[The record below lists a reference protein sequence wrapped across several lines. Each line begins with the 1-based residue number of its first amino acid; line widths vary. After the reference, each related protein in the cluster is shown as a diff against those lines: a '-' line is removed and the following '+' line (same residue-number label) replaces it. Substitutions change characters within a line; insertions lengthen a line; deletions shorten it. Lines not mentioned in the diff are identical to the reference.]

1 MYSFIWDEM
10 SLSLV
15 VSVSLALFVL
25 LGVKISGLQECSL
38 ATVMCTENNKA
49 QAINNYELLH
59 GNFSWKCTRQSLQI
73 DLSCKASQQKNAT
86 RLCCEVS
93 VQKENNRLTRRSAS
107 CTGIVRTKKVI
118 KDHNQDQDQILNCE
132 WEWSALNISLQ
143 TTISLQP
150 GTYYHCSALQSN
162 SSLQTSNATLS
173 TTLTPTA
180 LTSAKW
186 TTGSSAI
193 NETLTTLGET
203 LLKSVQTSRNCS
215 ATLIQ
220 EILMKIEKIV
230 REFLSGLLNTT
241 ATVQSSFV
249 NEFIALYGIITAK
262 ANKPLTVPDPL
273 EEQRSQGTFSLPR
286 GSIDIGEGRLGIVT
300 VVFKFSAL
308 CNDTQALEM
317 NSADTNRSSLLQS
330 PIVSVLAMTKN
341 GSVGALQRNATLK
354 FRIKRPKGSSVRCM
368 FLNHTSSNKSSWS
381 DNGMTFLD
389 NDEDNFT
396 TCWTDHLTS
405 FAVLIDYS
413 KDNEKIQL
421 SNTEKQVLDLITKT
435 GSGLAILCLVA
446 CIFTFARVRGLS
458 AMRYRIHL
466 NLCAA
471 LAAAQL
477 VFVTGIDA
485 TEIKGV
491 CVAVAV
497 MLHYFFTAS
506 FTWMLVEAIHLF
518 LKIVSVFN
526 IRITRMRYY
535 VAIGWGIPVL
545 IVAISVSAH
554 HEGYGTPKLCWLSL
568 DGGLIWAFFIPVVIV
583 VSINVF
589 VLVAIIV
596 VRVSLKG
603 NPLSPS
609 ENKRFVAAFKTVI
622 VLFPLLGLCWFFG
635 IVGVMTKSRPFIYAF
650 VVLSS
655 LQGFFILVFHCIG
668 NTEVRGSLKALKDRH
683 SLESSIRQEQ
693 KKRLRES
700 RTEQKISSSTRDNP
714 AGKKNL
720 IKQVSGLK
728 QSRKQREKAT
738 SV

>member
-1 MYSFIWDEM
+1 
-10 SLSLV
+10 
-15 VSVSLALFVL
+15 
-25 LGVKISGLQECSL
+25 
-38 ATVMCTENNKA
+38 MCTENNKLRTT
-49 QAINNYELLH
+49 NSFELLH
-59 GNFSWKCTRQSLQI
+59 GNFSWKCTRRSLQI

-86 RLCCEVS
+86 RMCCEVS
-93 VQKENNRLTRRSAS
+93 IQNKNNTLTRRPAS
-107 CTGIVRTKKVI
+107 CKGIVRTKKFNT
-118 KDHNQDQDQILNCE
+118 DHNPEVRIFNCE
-132 WEWSALNISLQ
+132 WEWSSLNISLHINVSRKHGIYYPC
-143 TTISLQP
+143 TAP
-150 GTYYHCSALQSN
+150 HNNTY
-162 SSLQTSNATLS
+162 LQTCHMTLS
-173 TTLTPTA
+173 TTATTLTTA
-180 LTSAKW
+180 KR

-193 NETLTTLGET
+193 NETLTSVGKTLT
-203 LLKSVQTSRNCS
+203 KSVHGETSRNCS

-220 EILMKIEKIV
+220 ELLMKIEETV
-230 REFLSGLLNTT
+230 RLFLSRILNTP
-241 ATVQSSFV
+241 ATVLPSFV
-249 NEFIALYGIITAK
+249 DRFIELHGIITTN
-262 ANKPLTVPDPL
+262 ANDSLMVPDPL
-273 EEQRSQGTFSLPR
+273 EEKESQGTFSLQR
-286 GSIDIGEGRLGIVT
+286 GSIDIGRGRLGIVT

-308 CNDTQALEM
+308 CNDTRDLGLD
-317 NSADTNRSSLLQS
+317 SADTNRSSLLQS
-330 PIVSVLAMTKN
+330 PIVSVLAMTQN
-341 GSVGALQRNATLK
+341 GSVGALQRNATLRFK
-354 FRIKRPKGSSVRCM
+354 IKRTEGSSIRCM
-368 FLNHTSSNKSSWS
+368 FLNHTSTSNKSFWS
-381 DNGMTFLD
+381 DNGMTFVD
-389 NDEDNFT
+389 NSEDNFT
-396 TCWTDHLTS
+396 TCLTDHLTS
-405 FAVLIDYS
+405 FAVLIDYNN
-413 KDNEKIQL
+413 DDEKIQL
-421 SNTEKQVLDLITKT
+421 SDTEKQVLDLITKT
-435 GSGLAILCLVA
+435 GSGFAIFCLLACV
-446 CIFTFARVRGLS
+446 FTFARVRGLS
-458 AMRYRIHL
+458 DMRYRIHL

-485 TEIKGV
+485 TKIKGV

-506 FTWMLVEAIHLF
+506 FTWMFVEAVHLF

-545 IVAISVSAH
+545 IVAISVSVY
-554 HEGYGTPKLCWLSL
+554 HEGYGTSKLCWLSL
-568 DGGLIWAFFIPVVIV
+568 DGGFIWAFLIPVVII

-603 NPLSPS
+603 NPLSPG
-609 ENKRFVAAFKTVI
+609 ENKRFAAALKTVI

-635 IVGVMTKSRPFIYAF
+635 IVGVMTNSRPFIYAF

-700 RTEQKISSSTRDNP
+700 RTEQKISSSMRANP

-728 QSRKQREKAT
+728 QSRKKREKAT
-738 SV
+738 NV